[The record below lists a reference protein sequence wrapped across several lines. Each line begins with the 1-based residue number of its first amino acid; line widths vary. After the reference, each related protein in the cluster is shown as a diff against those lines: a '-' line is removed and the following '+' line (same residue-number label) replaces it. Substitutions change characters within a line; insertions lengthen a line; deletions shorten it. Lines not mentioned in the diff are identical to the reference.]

1 MIVDIDAA
9 GSGIDVNL
17 NVYLYPV
24 HITYCLMAVYD
35 SIEWDRTS
43 AYEGAS
49 VHIWFHSPTQ
59 PMHEM

>member
-1 MIVDIDAA
+1 MTENINLVGRCQFIEKLDLPSSGSMIVDIDAA

-35 SIEWDRTS
+35 SIE
-43 AYEGAS
+43 
-49 VHIWFHSPTQ
+49 
-59 PMHEM
+59 